1 MAISSIWRIIKNSA
15 ENAGLRKEGVWPN
28 CLRKAF
34 EAELELS
41 PIDRDTKQFLMGRS
55 VAGVKYDVNEAE
67 QKYLLCNF
75 SRTKLSKL
83 AVIKEFVRSLGIEE
97 LETKIKHVQAQ
108 NPQMTEEEV
117 LRLLT
122 HIELGVAA
130 KS

>member
-1 MAISSIWRIIKNSA
+1 MAISSIWRVIKNSA
-15 ENAGLRKEGVWPN
+15 EKVGLRKEGVWPN

-34 EAELELS
+34 EAELERS
-41 PIDRDTKQFLMGRS
+41 PIDRDTKLFLMGRP
-55 VAGVKYDVNEAE
+55 VAGVKYDANEVE

-97 LETKIKHVQAQ
+97 LETKIKNVQTQ
-108 NPQMTEEEV
+108 NPQMTEEDA

-122 HIELGVAA
+122 HTELGVAG